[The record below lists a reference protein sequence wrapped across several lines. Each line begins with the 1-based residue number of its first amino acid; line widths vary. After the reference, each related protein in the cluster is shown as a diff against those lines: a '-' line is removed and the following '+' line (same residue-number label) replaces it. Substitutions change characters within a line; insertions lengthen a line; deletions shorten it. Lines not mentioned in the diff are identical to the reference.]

1 MAASKSTGC
10 MSRWIAGMRIAVVGA
25 LLVISGCSTAG
36 KARVEAVSQ
45 SAGPMIAVRL
55 STVAAIQGDPVR
67 AQRVVDECDYL
78 IAQMEAGQSVALD
91 LLVPLL
97 NSRIAEAGL
106 RPPERALLIELVTVA
121 AAVVQA
127 PDVLPADTRE
137 RLILVVG
144 WVRSAALGQAV

>member
-1 MAASKSTGC
+1 MVA
-10 MSRWIAGMRIAVVGA
+10 SRWMESTSRWAAGMRIAAIGA
-25 LLVISGCSTAG
+25 LLVLAGCSTAG
-36 KARVEAVSQ
+36 KARVDAVSQ
-45 SAGPMIAVRL
+45 SAGPMLAVRL

-67 AQRVVDECDYL
+67 AQRVVDECDRL
-78 IAQMEAGQSVALD
+78 LAQMEAGQSVALE

-106 RPPERALLIELVTVA
+106 RPPERALLIELVNVA
-121 AAVVQA
+121 ASVVQA
-127 PDVLPADTRE
+127 PDVLPADVRE

>member
-1 MAASKSTGC
+1 MAESRLTAY
-10 MSRWIAGMRIAVVGA
+10 MSRWAAGMRIAVIGA
-25 LLVISGCSTAG
+25 LLAGCSTAG
-36 KARVEAVSQ
+36 KERLDAFND
-45 SAGPMIAVRL
+45 SAGPMLAVRL

-67 AQRVVDECDYL
+67 AQRVVDECDRL
-78 IAQMEAGQSVALD
+78 LAQMDAGQSVALE

-106 RPPERALLIELVTVA
+106 RPPERALLIELVNVA

-144 WVRSAALGQAV
+144 WVRSAALGQAVG